1 MMRKNEGKN
10 GKFKKAERENIK
22 GALGEENSIAGAG
35 HSFEAK
41 IQIPA

>member
-1 MMRKNEGKN
+1 MESL
-10 GKFKKAERENIK
+10 KKAERGNIK

-35 HSFEAK
+35 HGFQAK